1 MNKKGAVDE
10 YIESANKWREELQ
23 ALRKILLSAGLE
35 ETTKWGAP
43 CYTLNGRNVVGI
55 AAFKSHVGLWFFQGA
70 LLEDPKSVL
79 INAQE
84 GRTKAQRQWR
94 FDGSQAIDLRLVR
107 AYVDEAIANAL
118 AGRELKSD
126 RRKSVDVPVELHAAL
141 SKRTKLAEAFAA
153 LTPGKQREYA
163 LYVSEAK
170 QQATKSRRIE
180 KILPMISAGLGLND
194 RYRR

>member
-10 YIESANKWREELQ
+10 YIESANNWREELQ